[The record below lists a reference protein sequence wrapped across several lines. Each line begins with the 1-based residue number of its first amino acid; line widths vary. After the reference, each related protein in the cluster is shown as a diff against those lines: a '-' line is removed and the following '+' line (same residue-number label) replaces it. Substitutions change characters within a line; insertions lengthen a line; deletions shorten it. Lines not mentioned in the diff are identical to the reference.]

1 MTLLS
6 MLTLTSPF
14 VVKHPPLGVNLGGAP
29 GLAGVAVLI
38 RAGVVSDVPVDE
50 GEHTR
55 YPATANRPAGLW

>member
-6 MLTLTSPF
+6 MLTLTSPL
-14 VVKHPPLGVNLGGAP
+14 VVKHPPLGVHLGGAP

-55 YPATANRPAGLW
+55 HSATAHRPAGL